1 MNDFDNRASDPFFW
15 LKQAKELDKAAMLIW
30 GAIRQDLI
38 SLSHA
43 TVGTLIDLE
52 QAPHANLGGVF
63 WLNAGLALE
72 NLLKGVIIRGQP
84 HLVDKGKIHRLI
96 KTHDLFSLV
105 KLASVEIDVGEAF
118 YLRVGTVS
126 VTWAGRY
133 PCSTKPGELPPL
145 LFSEAD
151 VTVYRKFFDRLVGRF
166 GGDDSRSVKFKRLA

>member
-1 MNDFDNRASDPFFW
+1 MNDFDNRASDSFFW

-43 TVGTLIDLE
+43 TVGALVDAE
-52 QAPHANLGGVF
+52 QTPHANLGGVF

-72 NLLKGVIIRGQP
+72 NLLKAVIIRGQP
-84 HLVDKGKIHRLI
+84 DLVNKGKINREI

-105 KLASVEIDVGEAF
+105 KLASLEIDVREAF
-118 YLRVGTVS
+118 YLRVGTQS

-133 PCSTKPGELPPL
+133 PCSTKPGELPPP

-151 VTVYRKFFDRLVGRF
+151 VMVYRKLFDRLVGRF
-166 GGDDSRSVKFKRLA
+166 GDDDSRRVKFKRLT